1 MFVIYFVKN
10 YVHRLSDPRD
20 PAYPF
25 SDTYICS
32 KCNERLTLDTN
43 TCDICNLY
51 IYGEVDSSALDDP
64 STYPEPAPFNK
75 SFIVDK
81 INTTLDIDEP
91 DSAINP
97 DIDPFVKSIFNQ
109 AFVILMLLGVLL
121 IAFLYL
127 DYTSIVADYNQQL
140 IGN

>member
-1 MFVIYFVKN
+1 
-10 YVHRLSDPRD
+10 
-20 PAYPF
+20 
-25 SDTYICS
+25 
-32 KCNERLTLDTN
+32 LDTN

-51 IYGEVDSSALDDP
+51 IYGEVDSSALNDP

-97 DIDPFVKSIFNQ
+97 DIDHFVKSIFNQ